1 MNKETLKT
9 WRIFMPGIITIL
21 LIIFGL
27 TNSKEEILTFY
38 KIFKPLERNDIF
50 VIAPVLFFGVIYYA
64 LGVRWF
70 VWKPFNFQV
79 QENIKNKILN
89 DSNLTLTSSQWF
101 KIKKDRALM
110 NIFYSFVDNDESLKE
125 KAKSVRMNG
134 LVWSSFIDL
143 SVLSCLSA
151 LVHSGIYIYTSKLH
165 HVYLAWIMFCI
176 SFISLLFV
184 CLLKYRHINKS
195 NEQLEIITQR
205 KKDEIDPE
213 IQKVVDNL

>member
-9 WRIFMPGIITIL
+9 WRIFIPGIITIL

-64 LGVRWF
+64 LNVRW
-70 VWKPFNFQV
+70 VIWKPFIFQV

-89 DSNLTLTSSQWF
+89 ASTLKLTSSDWY

-110 NIFYSFVDNDESLKE
+110 IIFYSFVDNDESLKE
-125 KAKSVRMNG
+125 KAKSVRLNG
-134 LVWSSFIDL
+134 LAWSSFIDL

-151 LVHSGIYIYTSKLH
+151 LLHSGIYVFTSKLYH
-165 HVYLAWIMFCI
+165 IYLAWILFL
-176 SFISLLFV
+176 SYFISLVFV
-184 CLLKYRHINKS
+184 FLLTRKHIKLS
-195 NEQLEIITQR
+195 NEQLEVIIQR
-205 KKDEIDPE
+205 KKEKINSE
-213 IQKVVDNL
+213 IQKAVDNL